1 MGNRE
6 NKHSAVIP
14 TKLEHA
20 QHRNANAIW
29 WSLSDWGRQV
39 HVSLW
44 IWSLEDDQLCS
55 QSSCVDK
62 MCNHRTII
70 A

>member
-1 MGNRE
+1 MGNGE

-29 WSLSDWGRQV
+29 WSLSDWEGRFMSASGFG
-39 HVSLW
+39 H
-44 IWSLEDDQLCS
+44 
-55 QSSCVDK
+55 
-62 MCNHRTII
+62 
-70 A
+70 